1 MVVIFVAVA
10 AVVEIVVVDATNPPV
25 VFKPSL
31 KHDSPATLRTG
42 KDLIL
47 ATKAFAHE
55 NRAHSWWVVL
65 STLAL
70 LFVTLTGTLIPWFW
84 PARLICSVLSSL
96 LMVRIFVIFHDHQHH
111 AILDRSFLAD
121 FLMRLIGIFMLTP
134 SSIWK
139 SSHNYHHNHNSKFRS
154 ARIGSYPIMT
164 LSHYEKANFRARFQ
178 YRFTR
183 HPMTIL
189 CGYFFVFFLGMS
201 VLPFIDDPRKHLH
214 GLLACVLHIA
224 FAVTLFI
231 FGGFAALFF
240 TLLLPYFLSMA
251 SGSYLFYVQH
261 NFPDVVFCDSKGWT
275 YESAALDSSSFL
287 KMPRIMHWFT
297 ANIGYHH
304 IHHLNSKIPFYRLP
318 EAMRAMPE
326 LQNPKCSSLHPFE
339 IWKCLRLT
347 VWDVEFQRMIPL
359 PQWV

>member
-1 MVVIFVAVA
+1 M
-10 AVVEIVVVDATNPPV
+10 VEIAVVDATKPQHAC
-25 VFKPSL
+25 KPSPG
-31 KHDSPATLRTG
+31 SSSEVVLRTG

-47 ATKAFAHE
+47 ATKTFAHE
-55 NRAHSWWVVL
+55 NRARSWWVVL
-65 STLAL
+65 STLVL
-70 LFVTLTGTLIPWFW
+70 LCVTLSGTLAPWFW
-84 PARLICSVLSSL
+84 PARLICSILSSL
-96 LMVRIFVIFHDHQHH
+96 LMVRVFVIFHDHQHNS
-111 AILDRSFLAD
+111 ILNSSFLAD
-121 FLMRLIGIFMLTP
+121 FLMRLLGIFMLAP

-139 SSHNYHHNHNSKFRS
+139 SSHNYHHNHNSKLRS

-164 LSHYEKANFRARFQ
+164 LSHYKDSNFRTRFQ
-178 YRFTR
+178 YRFMR

-189 CGYFFVFFLGMS
+189 HGYIFVFFLGMS
-201 VLPFIDDPRKHLH
+201 VFPFIENPRKHYH
-214 GLLACVLHIA
+214 CLLASVLHIA
-224 FAVTLFI
+224 IGITLFI

-240 TLLLPYFLSMA
+240 TLLLPYFLSTA
-251 SGSYLFYVQH
+251 LGSYLFYVQH
-261 NFPDVVFCDSKGWT
+261 NFPDVMFRDSEGWT
-275 YESAALDSSSFL
+275 YEGAALDSSSFL

-347 VWDVEFQRMIPL
+347 VWDVEAQRMIPL
-359 PQWV
+359 PK

>member
-1 MVVIFVAVA
+1 MVVTFVA
-10 AVVEIVVVDATNPPV
+10 AVVEIVVVDATKPEPI
-25 VFKPSL
+25 FKSNL
-31 KHDSPATLRTG
+31 GCGSEAALRTG

-47 ATKAFAHE
+47 ATKVFARE
-55 NRAHSWWVVL
+55 NRTHSWWVVI

-70 LFVTLTGTLIPWFW
+70 LCLTLTGTLTPWFW

-111 AILDRSFLAD
+111 TILNGSCLAD

-139 SSHNYHHNHNSKFRS
+139 SSHNYHHNHNSKLRS

-164 LSHYEKANFRARFQ
+164 LNHYKEANFCARFQ
-178 YRFTR
+178 YRFMR
-183 HPMTIL
+183 HPMTML

-201 VLPFIDDPRKHLH
+201 AVPFIEDPRKHLH

-224 FAVTLFI
+224 LAITLFI

-251 SGSYLFYVQH
+251 FGSYLFYVQH
-261 NFPDVVFCDSKGWT
+261 NFPDVVFRDSEGWT
-275 YESAALDSSSFL
+275 YEGAALDSSSFL

-318 EAMRAMPE
+318 EVMHAMPE

-347 VWDVEFQRMIPL
+347 VWDVEVQRMTPL
-359 PQWV
+359 PQ

>member
-1 MVVIFVAVA
+1 M
-10 AVVEIVVVDATNPPV
+10 EIEVVDAIKSPP
-25 VFKPSL
+25 VFKPNL
-31 KHDSPATLRTG
+31 KHDSRATLRTG

-47 ATKAFAHE
+47 ATRAFARE

-70 LFVTLTGTLIPWFW
+70 LFVTLTGTLISWFW

-96 LMVRIFVIFHDHQHH
+96 LMVRMFVIFHDHQHNT
-111 AILDRSFLAD
+111 ILDRSLLAD
-121 FLMRLIGIFMLTP
+121 SLMRLIGIVMLTP

-139 SSHNYHHNHNSKFRS
+139 SSHNYHHNHNSKLRS

-164 LSHYEKANFRARFQ
+164 LSHYEQANFCERFQ
-178 YRFTR
+178 YRFMR
-183 HPMTIL
+183 HPMTIF
-189 CGYFFVFFLGMS
+189 CGYLFVFFFGMA
-201 VLPFIDDPRKHLH
+201 VFPFIENPVKHLD
-214 GLLACVLHIA
+214 GLLASALHIT
-224 FAVTLFI
+224 FAIVLFF
-231 FGGFAALFF
+231 FGDFAALFF

-251 SGSYLFYVQH
+251 LGSYLFYVQH
-261 NFPDVVFCDSKGWT
+261 NFPDVVFRDSKGWT
-275 YESAALDSSSFL
+275 YEGAALDSSSFL

-318 EAMRAMPE
+318 EAMHAMPE
-326 LQNPKCSSLHPFE
+326 LQNPKSSSLHPFE

-347 VWDVEFQRMIPL
+347 VWDVEAQRMIPL
-359 PQWV
+359 RQWI